1 MMKIRMKRAREKG
14 LEQAKMMKTNQNQ
27 DTSYSEQIL
36 ELKYLTQS
44 KRIQA
49 QINPVVMPDKK
60 LSKRDQQA
68 IHKKIFQEIPL
79 MISLFQMI
87 QLKKTLREQNRLVK
101 VEVVESSILEPLKK
115 RKILNLSFNQ
125 GEPLSKTRPKADPL
139 TLIQVYQH
147 LAVDNHLFLPAAR
160 EKVLNLIMKTRSK
173 IKFKMR

>member
-1 MMKIRMKRAREKG
+1 
-14 LEQAKMMKTNQNQ
+14 
-27 DTSYSEQIL
+27 
-36 ELKYLTQS
+36 
-44 KRIQA
+44 
-49 QINPVVMPDKK
+49 
-60 LSKRDQQA
+60 
-68 IHKKIFQEIPL
+68 
-79 MISLFQMI
+79 MI

-147 LAVDNHLFLPAAR
+147 LAVDNHLLLPAAR